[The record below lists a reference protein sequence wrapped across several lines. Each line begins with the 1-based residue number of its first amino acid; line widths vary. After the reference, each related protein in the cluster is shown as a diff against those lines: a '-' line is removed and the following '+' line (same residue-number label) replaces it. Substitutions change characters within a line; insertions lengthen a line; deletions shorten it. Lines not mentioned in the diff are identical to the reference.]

1 MITTFY
7 FDEEMF
13 QDNIF
18 LEHPTTTDH
27 ILKTWSKYG
36 CLAYCEKD
44 KGYILKSLQNVP
56 PKFSQKWS
64 AAIQHL
70 KKTPIT
76 LENSKLSDF
85 ESYNLVDKALTQQ
98 GVMIGILPNDFLE
111 LFQVDNTGKLE
122 IISPLGIHDSKHFA
136 NSEKY
141 SSLDIGV
148 GDNIDDIWNRSLK
161 NLSLYSKSIII
172 IDRYLIQNI
181 MDDYEQGKETSIEK
195 FSKYLSTNNKPYN
208 INILSACDINGQI
221 TNSGKIKA
229 YLNDI
234 LRGKNYIVASNI
246 TFTVGLCKNKFFSQ
260 HAHDRM
266 IVMDKHVIQTGN
278 GLDIFRNQPLGF
290 CQFNIKN
297 KELTKFDEI
306 NSRLQKNREPGLS
319 SL

>member
-18 LEHPTTTDH
+18 KEHPTTTDH

-44 KGYILKSLQNVP
+44 KVYIQKSLQHVP

-70 KKTPIT
+70 KKTPIM
-76 LENSKLSDF
+76 LESSRLSDF

-111 LFQVDNTGKLE
+111 LFQVDNIGKLE
-122 IISPLGIHDSKHFA
+122 IISPLGIHDSKYFSD
-136 NSEKY
+136 SEKY

-148 GDNIDDIWNRSLK
+148 GDNIEEIWNRSFK
-161 NLSLYSKSIII
+161 NLSLYSKSITI
-172 IDRYLIQNI
+172 IDRYLIKNI
-181 MDDYEQGKETSIEK
+181 MDDYEEGKETSIEK
-195 FSKYLSTNNKPYN
+195 FSKYLSKNNKPYH
-208 INILSACDINGQI
+208 INILSACDINGEI
-221 TNSGKIKA
+221 TNSNKIKY

-234 LRGKNYIVASNI
+234 LRKKNYIVKNNI
-246 TFTVGLCKNKFFSQ
+246 TFTIGLCKNRFFSQ
-260 HAHDRM
+260 NAHDRM
-266 IVMDKHVIQTGN
+266 IAMDKHVIQTGN
-278 GLDIFRNQPLGF
+278 GLDIFRNQPLVF
-290 CQFNIKN
+290 CQLNIKN

-306 NSRLQKNREPGLS
+306 NTRLKNNRERGLS